1 MALHLQ
7 ERRMSYSDSLTDEER
22 FILKEFIADHATM
35 PRGRLIERLGRI
47 LLAIRRESLT
57 SKRRWTPDLI
67 AALQRTNFKRKKF
80 DAKPS
85 DN

>member
-1 MALHLQ
+1 
-7 ERRMSYSDSLTDEER
+7 MSYSDSLTDEER

-47 LLAIRRESLT
+47 LLAIRRESRT
-57 SKRRWTPDLI
+57 IKRNWTPELV
-67 AALQRTNFKRKKF
+67 AALQRTKFKRKKL